1 MADEGPT
8 EPLPPR
14 NPNTNVAPVPPPPPP
29 PAPPRS
35 PPSASP
41 ATGPAAPKPAAA
53 PLSAFAATSY
63 QFTTGLRAGETATI
77 RDSGGTVLLTYR
89 SFASVVP
96 VVAALVCG
104 LVVLAGVAGAL
115 FLIEKDSFLLAAI
128 AFVLT
133 FAFATFIGLLVPRTN
148 VTLYDDGNPALSIS
162 QRSAFP
168 SATFVVATPNGAT
181 LATLHKSLLARFG
194 RNRWTITQ
202 ESRFLGD
209 AMEESFA
216 GAFVR
221 KILGKFSR
229 RFETNVRIQQGG
241 VDVGAIIRRPDGER
255 PVDLLELSSDA
266 MDRRVA
272 VALATLILG
281 REP

>member
-1 MADEGPT
+1 MT
-8 EPLPPR
+8 
-14 NPNTNVAPVPPPPPP
+14 
-29 PAPPRS
+29 
-35 PPSASP
+35 
-41 ATGPAAPKPAAA
+41 
-53 PLSAFAATSY
+53 Y
-63 QFTTGLRAGETATI
+63 QFMTGLRAGETAAI
-77 RDSGGTVLLTYR
+77 RDPGGKVLLTYR
-89 SFASVVP
+89 SFASIVP

-115 FLIEKDSFLLAAI
+115 FLIERESFLLSAV

-133 FAFATFIGLLVPRTN
+133 VAFAAFIGLLVPRTN
-148 VTLYDDGNPALSIS
+148 VTLYDDGAPALSIS
-162 QRSAFP
+162 QRSTFP
-168 SATFVVATPNGAT
+168 STTFVVSTPNGAT
-181 LATLHKSLLARFG
+181 LATLHKSFLARLG

-209 AMEESFA
+209 AMEESFG
-216 GAFVR
+216 GAIVR

-229 RFETNVRIQQGG
+229 RFETNVQIQHGG
-241 VDVGAIIRRPDGER
+241 LDVGTIVRRPNGDR

-266 MDRRVA
+266 LDRRVP